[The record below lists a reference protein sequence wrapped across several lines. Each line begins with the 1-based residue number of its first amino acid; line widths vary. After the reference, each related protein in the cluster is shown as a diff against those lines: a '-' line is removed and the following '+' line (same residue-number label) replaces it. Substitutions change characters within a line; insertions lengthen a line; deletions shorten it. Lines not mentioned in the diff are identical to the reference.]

1 MNTRDARVQHARDGG
16 APSTP
21 REQRREP
28 GGGPLTAR
36 AQGAADDFVVEFNDA
51 LIEAAENIR
60 RAFEGFSGASLLGR
74 GATEPVIRPMT
85 LARCYVAERSDRLR
99 RVLLRAS
106 AKRYGELQAQRANSR
121 LLDRDPATLD
131 I

>member
-1 MNTRDARVQHARDGG
+1 MNTRDARMQHARDGG

-51 LIEAAENIR
+51 LIEAAE
-60 RAFEGFSGASLLGR
+60 EHQSSVR
-74 GATEPVIRPMT
+74 GLQRCVAAEPR
-85 LARCYVAERSDRLR
+85 
-99 RVLLRAS
+99 
-106 AKRYGELQAQRANSR
+106 GN
-121 LLDRDPATLD
+121 
-131 I
+131 

>member
-1 MNTRDARVQHARDGG
+1 MVDTTSPESRHKGTSPTT
-16 APSTP
+16 APSV
-21 REQRREP
+21 RESV
-28 GGGPLTAR
+28 T
-36 AQGAADDFVVEFNDA
+36 

-106 AKRYGELQAQRANSR
+106 VKRYGELQAQRAAER
-121 LLDRDPATLD
+121 MLGRDPATLD
-131 I
+131 V